1 MKELQAGKLTSI
13 AEKIRE
19 KPLKTELQ
27 CLQMLG
33 TEQHGGCRGKSL
45 RFSIYFNAFPNVN
58 KNNRYLWT
66 SWGDLFRF
74 SKDFFFFLWEKS
86 SKGAIK
92 ASLVGYLEVRGKSSF
107 MDWKQATT

>member
-33 TEQHGGCRGKSL
+33 TNQHGGCQGKSL
-45 RFSIYFNAFPNVN
+45 CFFSIYFNAFPNVN
-58 KNNRYLWT
+58 KNNRYL
-66 SWGDLFRF
+66 
-74 SKDFFFFLWEKS
+74 
-86 SKGAIK
+86 
-92 ASLVGYLEVRGKSSF
+92 
-107 MDWKQATT
+107 